1 MGARSGAPSTMDV
14 VVSVLTGVILDA
26 VHGALGRMA
35 VWAIVAAMILL
46 YVGGGAFCGAAA
58 RS

>member
-1 MGARSGAPSTMDV
+1 MDV